1 VTKHKGIEGNQ
12 TADQLEKGDSLH
24 PFIGPEH
31 ACTISDRV
39 VKWAIGDWM
48 RRDHQKYQQ
57 SNPRQSQ
64 AKIFFSKLPA
74 KRTVEFLKLRRS
86 QARQVIGLLT
96 GHCYLKGHL
105 FKMGTNDS
113 PVCGRC
119 HKKHKQHYM
128 SNVSVSS

>member
-1 VTKHKGIEGNQ
+1 VTEHKGIEGNE
-12 TADQLEKGDSLH
+12 TADQLAKGDSLH

-39 VKWAIGDWM
+39 KWAIRDWM
-48 RRDHQKYQQ
+48 CREHHKYLQ
-57 SNPRQSQ
+57 STPRQSQ
-64 AKIFFSKLPA
+64 AKSFFSKLSA
-74 KRTVEFLKLRRS
+74 KRTVEFLKLMRS

-105 FKMGTNDS
+105 FNMGTNDS

-128 SNVSVSS
+128 SYVSVSS